1 MLFFCL
7 QRLQDKKPADLRCH
21 EHLVGRSVVVSVGQ
35 ISFGVAVG
43 EHADIVASGNAGI
56 CADIVSSR
64 GGEVEAAML
73 LVVTATV
80 C

>member
-1 MLFFCL
+1 MSTKTTR
-7 QRLQDKKPADLRCH
+7 QKPADLRCH